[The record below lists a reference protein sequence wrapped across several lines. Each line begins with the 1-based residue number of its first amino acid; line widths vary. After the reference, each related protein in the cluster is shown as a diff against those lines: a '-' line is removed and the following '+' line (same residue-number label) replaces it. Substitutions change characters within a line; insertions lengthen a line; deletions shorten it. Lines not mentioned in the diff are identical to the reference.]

1 MENFVEVYVLLTD
14 EIVPVWRPVLAM
26 KIQED
31 IYEILSN
38 QKVSAYEEWE
48 FQPGTRV
55 RVESAISDGQVYLRA
70 IKEVS
75 L

>member
-31 IYEILSN
+31 TYEILSN
-38 QKVSAYEEWE
+38 QKVPVYEKWE
-48 FQPGTRV
+48 FRPGTRV

-70 IKEVS
+70 VKEVS